1 MNDIKLHYRFQLD
14 FDDVLIKPHRSIKP
28 LTRKA
33 VNITIPWGTSEAYPI
48 VIANMPTTGTYEI
61 AKQLTP
67 MKVFTFIHKEY
78 GIEEHKINLAMMNDR
93 RYIAITTG
101 VRDKD
106 IKKTIDIISDF
117 QDIGIINIDIANV
130 YANVDGM
137 IKAIQIFKKSFPH
150 IKISAGNICDKDLM
164 EELVNAGADYI
175 KVGVGSGAACI
186 TRTEVGVGI
195 PQLSAVM
202 ECYEEAQRLN
212 CKIIS
217 DGGCVTS
224 GDVCKA
230 IAAGADMVMI
240 AGMVSSCYECSNMVE
255 IDGQQYVNLYGL
267 GSNKQYNIHGV
278 SEKEYRP
285 NEGRDLLIPA
295 KGHIKDIINQIFGGL
310 RSVCTYVGVSDI
322 TQLSSHAQF
331 VRVNNTHNR
340 SLEKYG

>member
-1 MNDIKLHYRFQLD
+1 MNDIKLD
-14 FDDVLIKPHRSIKP
+14 FDDVLIIPRRSVKP
-28 LTRKA
+28 LTRKS
-33 VNITIPWGTSEAYPI
+33 VNIKIPWLDTNAYPI

-78 GIEEHKINLAMMNDR
+78 TIDEHKINLAMMDDR

-137 IKAIQIFKKSFPH
+137 IKAIQTYKSLFPH
-150 IKISAGNICDKDLM
+150 MKISAGNICDKNLM
-164 EELVNAGADYI
+164 EELVDAGADYI

-202 ECYEEAQRLN
+202 ECYEEAQRLD

-255 IDGQQYVNLYGL
+255 IDGQHYVNLYGL

-285 NEGRDLLIPA
+285 NEGRDLMIPA
-295 KGHIKDIINQIFGGL
+295 KGHIKDIINQILGGL
-310 RSVCTYVGVSDI
+310 RSVCTYVGVSNI
-322 TQLSSHAQF
+322 EELSIHAEF
-331 VRVNNTHNR
+331 IRVNSTHNK
-340 SLEKYG
+340 SLERYG

>member
-1 MNDIKLHYRFQLD
+1 MNDIKLD
-14 FDDVLIKPHRSIKP
+14 FDDVLIVPRRSVEP
-28 LTRKA
+28 LTRKS
-33 VNITIPWGTSEAYPI
+33 VNIKIPWLDTNAYPI

-61 AKQLTP
+61 AKHLTP

-78 GIEEHKINLAMMNDR
+78 SIEEHKINLAMMDDR
-93 RYIAITTG
+93 RYIAITSG
-101 VRDKD
+101 VRPVD
-106 IKKTIDIISDF
+106 IERTIDIISDF

-137 IKAIQIFKKSFPH
+137 IKAIQTYRDLFPH
-150 IKISAGNICDKDLM
+150 IKISAGNICDKSLM

-202 ECYEEAQRLN
+202 ECYEEAQRLD

-224 GDVCKA
+224 GDICKA

-285 NEGRDLLIPA
+285 NEGRDLMIPA
-295 KGHIKDIINQIFGGL
+295 KGHIKDIINQILGGL
-310 RSVCTYVGVSDI
+310 RSVCTYVGVSNI
-322 TQLSSHAQF
+322 EELSIHAEF
-331 VRVNNTHNR
+331 IRVNSTHNK
-340 SLEKYG
+340 SLERYG

>member
-1 MNDIKLHYRFQLD
+1 MNDIKLD
-14 FDDVLIKPHRSIKP
+14 FDDVLIVPRRSIEP
-28 LTRKA
+28 LTRKG
-33 VNITIPWGTSEAYPI
+33 VNIKIPWLDTNAYPI

-61 AKQLTP
+61 AKHLTP

-78 GIEEHKINLAMMNDR
+78 KVEEHKINLAMMDDR
-93 RYIAITTG
+93 RYIAITSG
-101 VRDKD
+101 VRPVDVE
-106 IKKTIDIISDF
+106 KTIGIISDF

-137 IKAIQIFKKSFPH
+137 IKAIKKYRSLFPH
-150 IKISAGNICDKDLM
+150 IKISAGNICNKNLM

-175 KVGVGSGAACI
+175 KVGVGSGAACT

-195 PQLSAVM
+195 PQFSAVM
-202 ECYEEAQRLN
+202 ECYKEAQRLD

-285 NEGRDLLIPA
+285 NEGRDLMIPA
-295 KGHIKDIINQIFGGL
+295 KGHIKDIINQILGGL
-310 RSVCTYVGVSDI
+310 RSVCTYVGVSNI
-322 TQLSSHAQF
+322 EELSIHAEF
-331 VRVNNTHNR
+331 IRVNSTHNK

>member
-1 MNDIKLHYRFQLD
+1 MNDIKLRYRFQLD
-14 FDDVLIKPHRSIKP
+14 FDDVLIKPRRSTIP
-28 LTRKA
+28 LTRKS
-33 VNITIPWGTSEAYPI
+33 VNIEIPWLDKIAYPI
-48 VIANMPTTGTYEI
+48 AISNMLSTGTYEI
-61 AKQLTP
+61 AKHMTP
-67 MKVFTFIHKEY
+67 MKIFTFIHKEY
-78 GIEEHKINLAMMNDR
+78 EIEEHKINLAMMEDR
-93 RYIAITTG
+93 SYIAITSG

-106 IKKTIDIISDF
+106 IKRTMDIISDF

-137 IKAIQIFKKSFPH
+137 IKAIQTYKDFFPH

-186 TRTEVGVGI
+186 TRTEVGVGV

-202 ECYEEAQRLN
+202 ECYEEAQRIG

-230 IAAGADMVMI
+230 IAAGAEIVMI

-267 GSNKQYNIHGV
+267 GSTKQYNRHGV

-295 KGHIKDIINQIFGGL
+295 KGHIKDIINQILGGL
-310 RSVCTYVGVSDI
+310 RSVCTYVGVSHI
-322 TQLSSHAQF
+322 TLLSSHAQF
-331 VRVNNTHNR
+331 VRVNSTHNR

>member
-1 MNDIKLHYRFQLD
+1 MQMKLD
-14 FDDVLIKPHRSIKP
+14 FDDVLIVPRRSNKS
-28 LTRKA
+28 LTRKG
-33 VNITIPWGTSEAYPI
+33 VNIKIPWLDTDAYPI
-48 VIANMPTTGTYEI
+48 VIANMPATGTYKI
-61 AKQLTP
+61 AKELTP

-78 GIEEHKINLAMMNDR
+78 SVEEHKINLAMMDDR
-93 RYIAITTG
+93 RYIAITSG

-106 IKKTIDIISDF
+106 VMRTIDIISGF
-117 QDIGIINIDIANV
+117 EDIGMINVDVANV

-137 IKAIQIFKKSFPH
+137 IKAIKTFKEHFPN
-150 IKISAGNICDKDLM
+150 IKLSAGNICDKVLM

-202 ECYEEAQRLN
+202 ECYEEAQRLD

-285 NEGRDLLIPA
+285 NEGRDLMIPA
-295 KGHIKDIINQIFGGL
+295 EGYIKDIINQILGGL

-322 TQLSSHAQF
+322 EELSTHAKF
-331 VRVNNTHNR
+331 IRVNNTHNR

>member
-1 MNDIKLHYRFQLD
+1 
-14 FDDVLIKPHRSIKP
+14 
-28 LTRKA
+28 
-33 VNITIPWGTSEAYPI
+33 
-48 VIANMPTTGTYEI
+48 
-61 AKQLTP
+61 

-78 GIEEHKINLAMMNDR
+78 SIEEHKINLAMMDDR
-93 RYIAITTG
+93 RYIAITSG
-101 VRDKD
+101 VRPVDVER
-106 IKKTIDIISDF
+106 TIDIITDF

-137 IKAIQIFKKSFPH
+137 IEAIKKYRSLFPH
-150 IKISAGNICDKDLM
+150 IKISAGNICNKVLM

-202 ECYEEAQRLN
+202 ECYEEAQRVD

-224 GDVCKA
+224 GDICKA

-240 AGMVSSCYECSNMVE
+240 AGMVSSCYECGNMVE
-255 IDGQQYVNLYGL
+255 IDGQQYINLYGL

-285 NEGRDLLIPA
+285 NEGRDLMIPA
-295 KGHIKDIINQIFGGL
+295 KGHIKDIINQILGGL
-310 RSVCTYVGVSDI
+310 RSVCTYVGVSNI
-322 TQLSSHAQF
+322 EELSIHAEF
-331 VRVNNTHNR
+331 IRVNSTHNK
-340 SLEKYG
+340 SLERYG

>member
-1 MNDIKLHYRFQLD
+1 
-14 FDDVLIKPHRSIKP
+14 
-28 LTRKA
+28 
-33 VNITIPWGTSEAYPI
+33 
-48 VIANMPTTGTYEI
+48 MPSTGTYEI
-61 AKQLTP
+61 AKHLTP

-78 GIEEHKINLAMMNDR
+78 TVEEHKINLAMMDDH
-93 RYIAITTG
+93 RYIAITSG
-101 VRDKD
+101 VQPWDVER
-106 IKKTIDIISDF
+106 TIEVITEF
-117 QDIGIINIDIANV
+117 PDIGIINIDIANV
-130 YANVDGM
+130 YANVEGM
-137 IKAIQIFKKSFPH
+137 LNVIGAYRALWPN
-150 IKISAGNICDKDLM
+150 IKISAGNICDKSLM
-164 EELVNAGADYI
+164 KELVNAGADYI

-195 PQLSAVM
+195 PQFSAVI
-202 ECYEEAQRLN
+202 ECYEEAQRLD

-285 NEGRDLLIPA
+285 NEGRDLMIPA
-295 KGHIKDIINQIFGGL
+295 KGHIKDIINQILGGL
-310 RSVCTYVGVSDI
+310 RSVCTYVGVSNI
-322 TQLSSHAQF
+322 EELSIHAEF
-331 VRVNNTHNR
+331 IRVNNTHNR